1 MTTYI
6 IGSRQN
12 PIFPNA
18 QPENIIY
25 VNGSI
30 LSVKK
35 NQFKKAKQNIVLSP
49 HLFVKNYED
58 LIKYKKNTNI
68 KMFAKIRDLLAD
80 THFSNIYIRPTSTS
94 QKLLFSFEYNNL
106 NTDFLNIYKNE
117 EFDEFIIKSFYLN
130 SIFSRLKYFTKNFFF
145 DPFGVIKYLL
155 GLRKIRM
162 MKNFK
167 ISSGILGLMIAISD
181 KKFNPPYFV
190 IGIGL
195 DNSGYS
201 YKNNNR
207 ISNRKKHLKANLN
220 YSNLLKKYK
229 KNEKDIIFTNKD
241 LSDYFNNN

>member
-18 QPENIIY
+18 EPENIIY
-25 VNGSI
+25 VNGSF

-35 NQFKKAKQNIVLSP
+35 NQIKQAKQNIVLSP
-49 HLFVKNYED
+49 HIFVKNYED

-68 KMFAKIRDLLAD
+68 KMFAKIRDLLSNI
-80 THFSNIYIRPTSTS
+80 HFSNIYIRPTSTS
-94 QKLLFSFEYNNL
+94 GKLLFSFEYKNL
-106 NTDFLNIYKNE
+106 NADYLNIYKND
-117 EFDEFIIKSFYLN
+117 EFDAFIIKSFFLDN
-130 SIFSRLKYFTKNFFF
+130 IISRLKYFTKNFFF

-155 GLRKIRM
+155 GFRKIRM
-162 MKNFK
+162 MHNFK
-167 ISSGILGLMIAISD
+167 ISSGILGLMIAIND
-181 KKFNPPYFV
+181 KKFNPPYYV

-207 ISNRKKHLKANLN
+207 INDRKNHLKADLN
-220 YSNLLKKYK
+220 YINLLKKYK
-229 KNEKDIIFTNKD
+229 KYKKDVIFTNKD
-241 LSDYFNNN
+241 LSDYFTNN